1 MRGHTQNRFSLVRH
15 RDLGFCLGSQWHL
28 CSRAHMLCKPAHGGG
43 VGVGGHALVLSEQ
56 HALTPRCRGERRCP
70 AFANVPSC
78 FMGQMSSFVIL
89 VTPQR
94 KIKNSKWVR
103 DTATCQDKENKPPTS
118 NIFLCTWMLYHFS
131 LGSSS
136 KWWKRFWRLPLVSE
150 VQRSDKAWLY
160 VSKNNR
166 KREKVVLWRFK
177 RTRPSF
183 SFCLDAPT
191 STK

>member
-1 MRGHTQNRFSLVRH
+1 MHGHRQNRFSLVRQ
-15 RDLGFCLGSQWHL
+15 RDLGFCLRSQWHL
-28 CSRAHMLCKPAHGGG
+28 CSRAHMLCKPAHGGTRAG
-43 VGVGGHALVLSEQ
+43 PLWAARADSSMPGRKEVPSI
-56 HALTPRCRGERRCP
+56 CYC
-70 AFANVPSC
+70 PSC
-78 FMGQMSSFVIL
+78 FMGQMSRFVIL

-103 DTATCQDKENKPPTS
+103 DIATCQDKENKPPTS
-118 NIFLCTWMLYHFS
+118 NILLCTWMLYHFS

-136 KWWKRFWRLPLVSE
+136 KWWKRFWRLPLVSG

-166 KREKVVLWRFK
+166 KREKVVLWHFK

-183 SFCLDAPT
+183 SFCLDTPT